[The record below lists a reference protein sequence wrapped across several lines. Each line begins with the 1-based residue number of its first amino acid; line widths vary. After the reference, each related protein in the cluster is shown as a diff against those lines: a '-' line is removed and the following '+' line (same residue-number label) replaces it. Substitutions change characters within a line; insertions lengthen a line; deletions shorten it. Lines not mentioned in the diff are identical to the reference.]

1 MIEVAYDT
9 DVNTAIAL
17 MGEVARTMAVAPQ
30 WQEDIIEPVTM
41 IAVDQVSH
49 AGIQLLMRITVKRLR
64 QWDVE
69 REFRRRLKLTFDEQG
84 IQIGVPK
91 QILSIPNSDLKEKFP
106 ST

>member
-1 MIEVAYDT
+1 ME
-9 DVNTAIAL
+9 
-17 MGEVARTMAVAPQ
+17 EVARTMAVAPQ

-91 QILSIPNSDLKEKFP
+91 QMLSFPNPDLKQNLN
-106 ST
+106 S